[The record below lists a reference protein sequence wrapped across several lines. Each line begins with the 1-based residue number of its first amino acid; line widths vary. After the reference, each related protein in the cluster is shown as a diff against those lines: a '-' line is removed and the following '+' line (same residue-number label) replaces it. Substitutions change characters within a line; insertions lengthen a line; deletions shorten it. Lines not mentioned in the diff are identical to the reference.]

1 MKRSVNLLVAWEPRW
16 QNFREAVP
24 WLFVHSQPK
33 LPFEKRERRDESLAR
48 ICSLGLHAALVLLLV
63 APHPAKVSLRYN
75 TETTAQLEHFDI
87 SPYLPQMHDNSG
99 AASGKEGRAGG
110 GSSHRDRQVIRVARG
125 DNDAHQV
132 FEPPAVSMRH
142 SQLPADLL
150 MPSSPSPA
158 PPTALLA
165 KDHPEV
171 SVPQFEA
178 IAPAV
183 QVPRSRVKVAIP
195 EADVVAPPPEVAFNP
210 KMKLPALK
218 QEVIAPAPEV
228 GPMQSRLKIPPVR
241 VEVIPPAP
249 IVPPDFRSQLKLPQ
263 AQVAPPSPDLRE
275 LARSGTKHL
284 RVPSALVVPPGL
296 EVGELRPGYSPHAGK
311 ALQALGGPR
320 ISAPKQSSSGGS
332 GGGSGVLLS
341 RNPGSEIGVPAT
353 GSAGSMSM
361 SPGGS
366 NPTGIG
372 RSGSGSGA
380 ASGSGTGARI
390 AGLGP
395 GAAATGKGHGAGAEP
410 FGISIGDG
418 PGGAGEG
425 TPGNIAGVS
434 ISGAGLGS
442 PYSANARVGDRNR
455 TMPAVTITGTSR
467 SGGALNRYGTLKG
480 GKVYTIY
487 METGSGPVVLEFS
500 DGQDAGEFQS
510 DLTPPEPLV
519 TTPSPQLGRSPIVL
533 SGRIDQN
540 GLLQHVKI
548 LESKSKLATDQLLAA
563 IRNWRFRPVLRGT
576 VAVDVDVLLGFGITT
591 AE

>member
-1 MKRSVNLLVAWEPRW
+1 LL
-16 QNFREAVP
+16 
-24 WLFVHSQPK
+24 
-33 LPFEKRERRDESLAR
+33 
-48 ICSLGLHAALVLLLV
+48 

-75 TETTAQLEHFDI
+75 TDTTAQLEHFDI

-110 GSSHRDRQVIRVARG
+110 GSSHRDLQVIRVARG
-125 DNDAHQV
+125 ENTAKQV
-132 FEPPAVSMRH
+132 FEPPAVTMRH

-178 IAPAV
+178 ISPAV
-183 QVPRSRVKVAIP
+183 QVPRSWVKVAIP
-195 EADVVAPPPEVAFNP
+195 EAEVVAPPPEVAFNS
-210 KMKLPALK
+210 KVKLPALK
-218 QEVIAPAPEV
+218 QEVIAPAPAV
-228 GPMQSRLKIPPVR
+228 GPMHSRLKIPPVSAQ
-241 VEVIPPAP
+241 VIPPAP
-249 IVPPDFRSQLKLPQ
+249 IVPPDFHSQLELPQ
-263 AQVAPPSPDLRE
+263 AQVAPPSPDLGA

-284 RVPSALVVPPGL
+284 RVPSASVIPPGL

-311 ALQALGGPR
+311 ALQALGGSN
-320 ISAPKQSSSGGS
+320 ISAPKRSSSGGS

-341 RNPGSEIGVPAT
+341 RNPGSEIGVPAI

-361 SPGGS
+361 SPGGN

-418 PGGAGEG
+418 PGGAGDG

-442 PYSANARVGDRNR
+442 PYSANAGLADRNR

-487 METGSGPVVLEFS
+487 IETGSGPVVLEFS
-500 DGQDAGEFQS
+500 DGQDAAGFES

-540 GLLQHVKI
+540 GVLQHVKI